1 MRQTTLL
8 HNPRC
13 SKSLQALELR
23 ADRGVALTVKRY
35 LHDPLTV
42 AEVDALVSCLGPDAT
57 GWVRTEDAEKLGV
70 VLSDRSDHTALLRQV
85 AEHPTSSS
93 APSSSVRVRHSSAD
107 RLHASWSSFES

>member
-23 ADRGVALTVKRY
+23 ADRGVALTLQRY

-85 AEHPTSSS
+85 AEHPHLLKRPIVISEGK
-93 APSSSVRVRHSSAD
+93 AFIGRPAARV
-107 RLHASWSSFES
+107 LELL